1 MPIYEF
7 VCEGCAHEFERI
19 VSFTAAIA
27 PTCPACEGD
36 SVKRL
41 MSKPAIHFKGS
52 GWYITDSKADHKK
65 SNGNGAN
72 GSEKSN
78 DGESTKSN
86 DGESAKSASDETTV
100 ASESPKGES
109 VKAADGVKGDNV
121 KTDSAKTEGVK
132 SDGATKSAVKA
143 DG

>member
-7 VCEGCAHEFERI
+7 VCESCTHEFEKI
-19 VSFTAAIA
+19 VSFSAAIA
-27 PTCPACEGD
+27 PTCPVCEGD

-52 GWYITDSKADHKK
+52 GWYITDSKADTKK

-72 GSEKSN
+72 GHDKS
-78 DGESTKSN
+78 K
-86 DGESAKSASDETTV
+86 DGESAKSTSDDAV
-100 ASESPKGES
+100 ASESTK
-109 VKAADGVKGDNV
+109 ADGAKADAV
-121 KTDSAKTEGVK
+121 KTDSAKADSPKSEGVK
-132 SDGATKSAVKA
+132 SDSATKSTVKA

>member
-7 VCEGCAHEFERI
+7 VCEGCTHEFEKI
-19 VSFTAAIA
+19 VSFSVAIA

-52 GWYITDSKADHKK
+52 GWYITDSKADNKK
-65 SNGNGAN
+65 SNGAN
-72 GSEKSN
+72 GSEKSK
-78 DGESTKSN
+78 DGEN
-86 DGESAKSASDETTV
+86 AKSASDDSV
-100 ASESPKGES
+100 ASESTKDEG
-109 VKAADGVKGDNV
+109 A
-121 KTDSAKTEGVK
+121 KTDSAKSNGAKGESAKGDSGKSEGVK
-132 SDGATKSAVKA
+132 SDSATKSAVKA